1 VGLNILKCTLEVY
14 FSNGSNS
21 FVFFTEILVS
31 NKRIFAYIHN
41 KDIKGIYILR
51 IGGFF
56 TFFPRLGLDDYFLC
70 CLLVDS
76 ALTINLSVRFFF
88 LVCRRYVAHSLDHLC
103 IVFSLY

>member
-41 KDIKGIYILR
+41 KDIKGIYILS
-51 IGGFF
+51 IG
-56 TFFPRLGLDDYFLC
+56 
-70 CLLVDS
+70 
-76 ALTINLSVRFFF
+76 
-88 LVCRRYVAHSLDHLC
+88 
-103 IVFSLY
+103 